1 MKTLLVSDLHLDDK
15 SENQYRWNIIGQ
27 IEDIIKENSIDR
39 LLILGDLTDKKNRH
53 DAKFV
58 NELLYQLSNLEKLCS
73 VTLLIGNHDYIDQ
86 DCPFFSFMDNVYYRE
101 PFSKEVDGI
110 NELYLPHVKDTS
122 IYHDIDVSKY
132 DVCFTHLD
140 VKGYVKENNNIK
152 SMTGLPLS
160 FFKGILTFSGHIH
173 VGQQLGKNFNYIGSP
188 YSIIYE
194 REDVLHRGII
204 LEYNKGNITFKD
216 VYFEFP
222 RKINKK
228 VKNLKDIEKFKSD
241 GNFYKFQVDIDSNQ
255 IGDYNKISKDLQ
267 DKDDVKIVSNVITK
281 EKVKLNNKD
290 FFKSFCKEHK
300 LSSELI
306 ESGIKIIG
314 ELK

>member
-1 MKTLLVSDLHLDDK
+1 M
-15 SENQYRWNIIGQ
+15 
-27 IEDIIKENSIDR
+27 
-39 LLILGDLTDKKNRH
+39 
-53 DAKFV
+53 
-58 NELLYQLSNLEKLCS
+58 
-73 VTLLIGNHDYIDQ
+73 
-86 DCPFFSFMDNVYYRE
+86 
-101 PFSKEVDGI
+101 
-110 NELYLPHVKDTS
+110 
-122 IYHDIDVSKY
+122 
-132 DVCFTHLD
+132 
-140 VKGYVKENNNIK
+140 
-152 SMTGLPLS
+152 
-160 FFKGILTFSGHIH
+160 
-173 VGQQLGKNFNYIGSP
+173 
-188 YSIIYE
+188 
-194 REDVLHRGII
+194 
-204 LEYNKGNITFKD
+204 D

-228 VKNLKDIEKFKSD
+228 VNNLKDIEKFKSD